1 MPAPRP
7 HGYTKG
13 VLLSLALL
21 FLPGLLQAAATLSVD
36 RNPVRENE
44 SFTLSI
50 QIDGQNDAEP
60 DLTALRSL
68 VDVLGTSQESRTT
81 VVNRQV
87 QSLTSWH
94 ISAMARQSGT
104 LSIPPIKLGKQSTEG
119 LEITVKPADSGPR
132 SEREIYLE
140 VEALPLSPYVQQQV
154 IYTVR
159 LVSAVVTADERMTE
173 PSLPG
178 GEAVVE
184 QLGDRKIY
192 TVQRGNRTL
201 RVIESSYAIFP
212 QKSGSLDLA
221 GVQALVRV
229 FDTSSGQWSLLSRRP
244 SEFRLNGDPVT
255 LNVRPLPK
263 AYPTAAWL
271 PASNVS
277 LLDSVTEGA
286 LREGEPLTRVIRL
299 TATGLSSGQLPEI
312 PMSESPKMKAYPDRP
327 VLSDQVNEN
336 GLVGIREQRIAYIPT
351 SSGELVLP
359 EVRIPWWN
367 TEEDRLE
374 YAVLPERVLQVLPAA
389 QVQQS
394 ANTPEQVSAQ
404 AEPGPV
410 AGDTSSLTWK
420 IIALLAALGWLLTS
434 MAWLRSRNK
443 TRLSTTSPSPEPAA
457 SNRAITRALQSACE
471 ANNPDQARKALAD
484 YLQHRFPSLTV
495 VQALRE
501 LENIAPGIEAEI
513 LALDRNLYGPDS
525 GSPEAS
531 WQGKALWEFIKE
543 SMDSATPLSVD
554 EGLVPLYPGPRGP
567 GQAD

>member
-1 MPAPRP
+1 MAAPIR
-7 HGYTKG
+7 YRYANG

-21 FLPGLLQAAATLSVD
+21 MLPGLLQAAATLSVD

-50 QIDGQNDAEP
+50 QVDGQSDSEP
-60 DLTALRSL
+60 DLTALRSI

-104 LSIPPIKLGKQSTEG
+104 LTIPPIKLGSESTG
-119 LEITVKPADSGPR
+119 ALEITVKPADSGPR
-132 SEREIYLE
+132 SERDIYLE
-140 VEALPLSPYVQQQV
+140 VEAQPRSPYVQQQV

-184 QLGDRKIY
+184 QLGDRNIY

-212 QKSGSLDLA
+212 QKSGDLELA
-221 GVQALVRV
+221 GAQALVRV

-244 SEFRLNGDPVT
+244 SEFRLNGDPIT
-255 LNVRPLPK
+255 LKVRPLPQN
-263 AYPTAAWL
+263 YPAAAWL
-271 PASNVS
+271 PAGKVS
-277 LLDSVTEGA
+277 LQDSITEGP
-286 LREGEPLTRVIRL
+286 LREGEPLTRVMRL
-299 TATGLSSGQLPEI
+299 TAEGLSSGQLPEI
-312 PMSESPKMKAYPDRP
+312 PLPESRDMKAYPDRP
-327 VLSDQVNEN
+327 VLSDQFNDN

-351 SSGELVLP
+351 TSGQLVLP

-374 YAVLPERVLQVLPAA
+374 YALLPERVLQILPAA
-389 QVQQS
+389 QSQQP
-394 ANTPEQVSAQ
+394 AG
-404 AEPGPV
+404 EPGQDTAL
-410 AGDTSSLTWK
+410 AGPEAGVDSTNTLFWK
-420 IIALLAALGWLLTS
+420 VTALLAVSGWLLTLLAWLLSKKRARRS
-434 MAWLRSRNK
+434 MADQ
-443 TRLSTTSPSPEPAA
+443 SPEQGA
-457 SNRAITRALQSACE
+457 SPRILTRALQSACE
-471 ANNPDQARKALAD
+471 ANNPDLARKALVD
-484 YLQHRFPSLTV
+484 YLQQRFPTMTV

-501 LENIAPGIEAEI
+501 IENVTPGIEAEVQK
-513 LALDRNLYGPDS
+513 LDRSLYGP
-525 GSPEAS
+525 GAKSPESS
-531 WQGKALWEFIKE
+531 WQGKHLWTLIRQ
-543 SMDSATPLSVD
+543 SMDVATPRPHGN
-554 EGLVPLYPGPRGP
+554 GLVQLYP
-567 GQAD
+567 AE